1 MATARTVKTTDE
13 AQIRELIQGWTKAI
27 RAKNVDDIL
36 SCIAPDIL
44 LFDLAPP
51 LQYSGA
57 ESYRKGLQEWFA
69 TFQGSVG
76 YEVHDLHITAGDHV
90 AFSHSL
96 NRISG
101 KRTNGEDTNVWVR
114 GTVCYRKLNGAW
126 QVAHEHGSVPFYM
139 DGSLRAAVD
148 LQP

>member
-1 MATARTVKTTDE
+1 MATVKAVGTTDE
-13 AQIRELIQGWTKAI
+13 AQIRELIEDWTNAI
-27 RAKNVDDIL
+27 RAKNVNEVL
-36 SCIAPDIL
+36 SHIAADIL

-51 LQYSGA
+51 LLYSGA
-57 ESYRKGLQEWFA
+57 DAYRKGLQEWFA
-69 TFQGSVG
+69 TFQGPVG
-76 YEVHDLHITAGDHV
+76 YEVRDLSITTGDRV

-114 GTVCYRKLNGAW
+114 GTVCYRKINGTW
-126 QVAHEHGSVPFYM
+126 KVAHEHASVPFYM

-148 LQP
+148 LKP